1 MTTNVKPG
9 ERAVVVRATNPRNLF
24 KIVHVV
30 EQISPIKVLD
40 TMAYSVAGHMVI
52 ARPDDGV
59 VWVVESLGS
68 PFIATRR
75 SGEEVPV
82 MIAPCQ
88 DSSLRPLRDT
98 DGPDEALLIA
108 RSRGDAL
115 VTYRQEAGTIEAFD
129 STH

>member
-9 ERAVVVRATNPRNLF
+9 DRAVVVRATHPRNLG
-24 KIVHVV
+24 KVVHVI
-30 EQISPIKVLD
+30 EQVQPVNVIG
-40 TMAYSVAGHMVI
+40 TMVYNVAGQMVI

-68 PFIATRR
+68 PFVGVRKN
-75 SGEEVPV
+75 GEEVAV
-82 MIAPCQ
+82 MIAPCS
-88 DSSLRPLRDT
+88 DKCLRPLRDT
-98 DGPDEALLIA
+98 DGTDEALLIA
-108 RSRGDAL
+108 RSRGDSL